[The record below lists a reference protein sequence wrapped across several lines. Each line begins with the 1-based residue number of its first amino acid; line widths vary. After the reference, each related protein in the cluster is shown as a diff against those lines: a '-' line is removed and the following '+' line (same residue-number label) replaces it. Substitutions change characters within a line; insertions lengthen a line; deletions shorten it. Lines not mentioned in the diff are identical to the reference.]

1 MRTLL
6 WHPLLFGCLLLPAIP
21 AAAQTTVWGLQQGDR
36 FNVETLVKQQ
46 TTLELEGRPPTTA
59 TSKERIEI
67 QYTVFSALPDE
78 TVVHARVTNITDV
91 DDSQTAESARV
102 LDRQSRQLGR
112 VPVTMSIDPA
122 GVVRHTQGL
131 DAVIRQMSGVNKR
144 SQKLLQQAVSKDA
157 VATWV
162 HQPFWLSPLKM
173 PLAKEQSWERTS
185 VFSLGLLGS
194 VHTALTFSVSEADEE
209 SADITIAGNARHVP
223 SAAGASSATVRLAF
237 EDATAE
243 VQEFGGSGR
252 LILQQRSGNEDEDS
266 TDEESRDE
274 DDSEIDSARPQRPAS
289 RRPWFEQLQLEW
301 KVTGTA
307 TVKSGDRR
315 VPLKFEHHQTQT
327 SRLLPG
333 YVTGAPRR
341 FTPFLPSPMPR

>member
-1 MRTLL
+1 MRTVL
-6 WHPLLFGCLLLPAIP
+6 WHQLLFGCLLLPAIP

-36 FNVETLVKQQ
+36 FHVETLVKQQ
-46 TTLELEGRPPTTA
+46 TTLELEGRPPTTT
-59 TSKERIEI
+59 TSEERIEI
-67 QYTVFSALPDE
+67 EYTVFSALPDE
-78 TVVHARVTNITDV
+78 TVVHARVVSITDV
-91 DDSQTAESARV
+91 DDSQTADSARL
-102 LDRQSRQLGR
+102 LDRQSRQLQR

-144 SQKLLQQAVSKDA
+144 SQKLLRQAVSKDA

-185 VFSLGLLGS
+185 VYSLGLLGS
-194 VHTALTFSVSEADEE
+194 VHTALAFSVAEVDED
-209 SADITIAGNARHVP
+209 SASITIAGNARHVP

-243 VQEFGGSGR
+243 VQEFDGSGR
-252 LILQQRSGNEDEDS
+252 LVMRQRSDDDEPSQDEDVS
-266 TDEESRDE
+266 DT
-274 DDSEIDSARPQRPAS
+274 DSARPQRRAN
-289 RRPWFEQLQLEW
+289 RRPWFERLELKW

-315 VPLKFEHHQTQT
+315 VPLKFEHQQSQT

-333 YVTGAPRR
+333 YVTGALRR
-341 FTPFLPSPMPR
+341 FTPFLSPPMPR